1 MIRNILLISTL
12 GVLLASIYMP
22 LTYCLRRLTSSS
34 VVQQHNSKTKHQ
46 RCIRMPDAGPPLILA
61 YDLHQ
66 VWSSAIQNTD
76 HHYPGKPKWAYVLVP
91 SCMWPEPH
99 KMAWLTETSEKHIH
113 VANTSRLSKSGTLP
127 GKEAKDWM
135 DMHLNYSL
143 LILDSQEIRLSFTRV
158 PGVRRD

>member
-22 LTYCLRRLTSSS
+22 LTYYLRRLTSSS

-91 SCMWPEPH
+91 SDQSLIKWHGSLRPQ
-99 KMAWLTETSEKHIH
+99 KNIFTLQTLAVSVK
-113 VANTSRLSKSGTLP
+113 VALFL
-127 GKEAKDWM
+127 AKRQRTGWTCTWI
-135 DMHLNYSL
+135 
-143 LILDSQEIRLSFTRV
+143 ILCWYWIAKK
-158 PGVRRD
+158 